1 MQQGFFNRVLKFFLA
16 LAAVKLV
23 LLIIAA
29 NRAGSVGLKGGLVV
43 LVISFVVLVILLLL
57 LKQPS
62 GSDGYSR
69 GDSSVLLE
77 ESLFDKLR
85 RRYESIAEEYRKDGN
100 YIKASHIHLKLLQN
114 PYRAAAVLE
123 EGGCYNEAAVIYLK
137 KLDNKYNAAQC
148 YEKGKNYKKAIELYK
163 DLGDKE
169 KMGDI
174 YMLLNDRTT
183 ANGCY
188 ESVIADYTAASQFVK
203 ASLLARH
210 KMQDNEKARK
220 LLLAGWSNNADAFNC
235 INNYFASFADFGEL
249 KTAIEDVYAATPR
262 FQKETLLTALTY
274 EFKKGKEM
282 EELTADIAYEI
293 IADFI
298 QQKPSIAPGLKHFN
312 PGDKIIIKDIIRY
325 KAATNKITAN
335 YVPGNMEELK

>member
-29 NRAGSVGLKGGLVV
+29 NREGSVGLKEGLVV

-123 EGGCYNEAAVIYLK
+123 EGGYYNEAAVIYLK
-137 KLDNKYNAAQC
+137 KISNKYKAAEC
-148 YEKGKNYKKAIELYK
+148 YEKGKNYRKAIELYK
-163 DLGDKE
+163 DLGNKE

-174 YMLLNDRTT
+174 YMLLNDRTA
-183 ANGCY
+183 ANACY
-188 ESVIADYTAASQFVK
+188 GSVIEDYTSASQFVK

-235 INNYFASFADFGEL
+235 INNYFATFADFGDL
-249 KTAIEDVYAATPR
+249 KTAIADVYTATPPL
-262 FQKETLLTALTY
+262 QKETLLTALTY

-282 EELTADIAYEI
+282 EEMTADIAYEI

-298 QQKPSIAPGLKHFN
+298 PQKPSIVSELKHFN
-312 PGDKIIIKDIIRY
+312 PSDKIIIKDIIRY

-335 YVPGNMEELK
+335 YISVNMGN